1 MAKVKVSLAAAHI
14 LTSHLMRELSN
25 QNALVSRA
33 MCPLT
38 VHTDDNVDT
47 KVGQAQDAY
56 LQQLRT
62 SLLLHDSVG
71 IIREAIGV
79 KNGEIGLQALLSKR
93 KALEAKR
100 DFLKSLIDGIGYHG
114 SAIEASLV
122 PNAFSRLVNA
132 ERLPAIDVQV
142 IGQSQLDALSQD
154 ARELTKQVDRLGRE
168 ISELNS
174 HHKIEVELDD
184 GVADLLSV

>member
-25 QNALVSRA
+25 QNAQVSRA

-38 VHTDDNVDT
+38 VHTCENVET
-47 KVGQAQDAY
+47 KVGLAQDSY
-56 LQQLRT
+56 QQQLRM
-62 SLLLHDSVG
+62 SILLHDSVG

-100 DFLKSLIDGIGYHG
+100 DFLKSLVDGINYHG

-122 PNAFSRLVNA
+122 PNAFYRLVNS

-142 IGQSQLDALSQD
+142 IEQPHLDALNQEV
-154 ARELTKQVDRLGRE
+154 RELTKQVDRLGRE

-174 HHKIEVELDD
+174 FHKIEVDLDD